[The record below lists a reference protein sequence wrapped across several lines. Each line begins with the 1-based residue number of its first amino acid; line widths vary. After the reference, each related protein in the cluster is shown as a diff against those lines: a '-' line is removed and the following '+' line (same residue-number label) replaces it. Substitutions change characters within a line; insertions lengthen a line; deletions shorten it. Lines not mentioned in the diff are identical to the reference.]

1 MRWRLLAN
9 RLVSIAAREPTSPGW
24 RPPPMTTVADPVQ
37 TAILANRF
45 DGIVLEMSNTLLRA
59 ARSTVIAAAK
69 DFSCA
74 ILTAND
80 ELVTA
85 ADGLPVHV
93 FGVSLQSK
101 AMRELH
107 DDIAEGDA
115 FLHNDPYLGNSHAAD
130 HALLAPV
137 FIDGVHHFTVCA
149 KAHQAD
155 IGNSVPTTYHAFACD
170 IYEEGALIFPCVRVQ
185 RNYETVADIVRMC
198 RRRIRVPEQ
207 WYGDFLALIG
217 AVRIG
222 EQRLQA
228 LCKNYG
234 VKTVLDFI
242 TRWMDYSEA
251 RMANAI
257 RSLPSA
263 SLHHKSVHDPVQPIL
278 PDGIPINVNLTIEAE
293 AETVEIDLR
302 DNIDCVDCGLNQ
314 TEASSI
320 ANALTGILNCL
331 DEDIPHNS
339 GAFRRIRV
347 RLRNNCIVGRP
358 AFPYSCSV
366 CTTNVAE
373 RLIYAIQGA
382 FARLGE
388 GYGLAEGAS
397 CMGAAM
403 AVISGSDLRRGDAPY
418 VGQLFLGLGGG
429 PAGPKCDGWLTY
441 CLPTAAGNIRLDS
454 VELDETRYPI
464 VIGSIRIVPGT
475 QGAGQHCGAP
485 ATEVTYGPTLSPLTA
500 IIPSDGHHNAPRG
513 AHGGGI
519 GQPGATFKRNLDGS
533 EEKLANFVQIEIAPG
548 ESLRGIEGGGAG
560 YGNPYHRDPAHVLRD
575 VERGWETSERAA
587 EIYGVVLRGARAADT
602 LAVDAKATKALRARN
617 QTRTVRSSFCR

>member
-1 MRWRLLAN
+1 
-9 RLVSIAAREPTSPGW
+9 
-24 RPPPMTTVADPVQ
+24 MTTAADSV
-37 TAILANRF
+37 TMAILANRF
-45 DGIVLEMSNTLLRA
+45 DGIVREMSNTLLRA

-74 ILTAND
+74 ILTADD

-93 FGVSLQSK
+93 FGASLQSK

-107 DDIAEGDA
+107 DDLTEGDA

-130 HALLAPV
+130 HTLLAPI
-137 FIDGVHHFTVCA
+137 FIDGVHCFTVCA

-155 IGNSVPTTYHAFACD
+155 IGNSAPTTYHAFARD

-185 RNYETVADIVRMC
+185 RNYEMVADIIRMC
-198 RRRIRVPEQ
+198 QRRIRVPDQ
-207 WYGDFLALIG
+207 WHGDFLALIG

-222 EQRLQA
+222 ERRLQE
-228 LCKNYG
+228 LCKKYG
-234 VKTVLDFI
+234 KETVLCFI
-242 TRWMDYSEA
+242 TRWMNYSEA
-251 RMANAI
+251 RMADAI

-263 SLHHKSVHDPVQPIL
+263 RLHHKSVHDPVQPIL
-278 PDGIPINVNLTIEAE
+278 PEGIPINVNLTIDAK

-302 DNIDCVDCGLNQ
+302 DNMDCVDCGLNQ

-320 ANALTGILNCL
+320 ANALTAILNCL

-339 GAFRRIRV
+339 GAFRRICV
-347 RLRNNCIVGRP
+347 RLRDNCVVGRP

-397 CMGAAM
+397 SMGAAM
-403 AVISGSDLRRGDAPY
+403 AVISGSDMRRSGEPY
-418 VGQLFLGLGGG
+418 VGQLFLALGGG
-429 PAGPKCDGWLTY
+429 PAGPKADGWLTY
-441 CLPTAAGNIRLDS
+441 CLPTAAGNICLDS
-454 VELDETRYPI
+454 VELDEVRYPI
-464 VIGSIRIVPGT
+464 VISSIRVLPGT
-475 QGAGQHCGAP
+475 QGAGKHCGAP

-513 AHGGGI
+513 AYGGKL
-519 GQPGATFKRNLDGS
+519 GQPGATFKRNRDGS
-533 EEKLANFVQIEIAPG
+533 VEKLANFVQIEIAPG

-560 YGNPYHRDPAHVLRD
+560 YGNPYHRDPTHVLQD
-575 VERGWETSERAA
+575 VERGWETSERA
-587 EIYGVVLRGARAADT
+587 EKIYGVVIRGTRTADT
-602 LAVDAKATKALRARN
+602 LAVNFEATDALRAGAIKPE
-617 QTRTVRSSFCR
+617 Q